1 MYVSGACLTNLYL
14 IGINF
19 NIRGYGKANN
29 QKSQTLYMQL
39 ISMMAEKMKNKHKI
53 QHRQDNAKI

>member
-19 NIRGYGKANN
+19 NIRGYRKANN
-29 QKSQTLYMQL
+29 QKCQTLYMQL
-39 ISMMAEKMKNKHKI
+39 IYMIVEKMKNKNKI
-53 QHRQDNAKI
+53 QHRQDNSKI